1 LIQPNMH
8 QHRPSMSP
16 VLRGVLAAVALAA
29 IATPLA
35 FVGRTVA
42 PPPAPALAKAPT
54 RVIPRVELPPVEP
67 IAFAE
72 LAPQDARAF
81 NAGIAFSTAPNLPAR
96 PFRLGGI
103 AAQDRAR
110 ATDCLAAAVL
120 YEAGDDPVGQ
130 RAVAQVVLNR
140 VRHPAFPKSV
150 CGVVFQGAERQ
161 TGCQFTFTCDGAL
174 ARRYAAAAWGRAQAI
189 AAAALDGKVERKVGT
204 ATHYHTDW
212 VVPYWSASLDKIVE
226 VNTHLFFRWTGW
238 WGTPPAFSGRHTGRE
253 PVVAQMAALSP
264 AHDAGESASS
274 PEALAATF
282 DENILPKPLAGDANS
297 FLVTLDPVL
306 RPGDYAAFANRLCGD
321 RGACKLLA
329 WTDRADTPAALPA
342 TQAQI
347 ERMAFSYLRDRARGY
362 ERALW
367 NCDRYTRPDPAQCMK
382 ARIVA
387 PVRRVETLRLDSV
400 APGDRTGLGLPE
412 RPAAKDAPADLSGI
426 RRAPAKGEGP
436 PGSTADDPS
445 RTPE

>member
-1 LIQPNMH
+1 
-8 QHRPSMSP
+8 MSP

-35 FVGRTVA
+35 FVGRTAA
-42 PPPAPALAKAPT
+42 PPPAPALAQVPT

-67 IAFAE
+67 IALAE

-81 NAGIAFSTAPNLPAR
+81 NAAIPFSTAPNLPAR
-96 PFRLGGI
+96 PFRLSDV
-103 AAQDRAR
+103 APDDRTR

-174 ARRYAAAAWGRAQAI
+174 ARRYAPAAWGRAQAI

-238 WGTPPAFSGRHTGRE
+238 WGTPPAFSGRHAGRE
-253 PVVAQMAALSP
+253 PVVAKMAALSP
-264 AHDAGESASS
+264 AHDAGESTSS
-274 PEALAATF
+274 PETPAAIIA
-282 DENILPKPLAGDANS
+282 DDILPKPLASDANS

-321 RGACKLLA
+321 RSACKLLA

-347 ERMAFSYLRDRARGY
+347 ERMAFSYLRNRARRY

-382 ARIVA
+382 TRVVVPARRA
-387 PVRRVETLRLDSV
+387 EALRPDGPET
-400 APGDRTGLGLPE
+400 PDRSPLGLPDS
-412 RPAAKDAPADLSGI
+412 PTQKAPADLTGI
-426 RRAPAKGEGP
+426 RRGPETSEGP
-436 PGSTADDPS
+436 PTIIAADGPS
-445 RTPE
+445 ETRE